1 MNEQFELT
9 LNHYTFQTKP
19 TADEVKEKIRPFKH
33 NTIVQADIYRLAE
46 WIEAGHPFHASVLD
60 ESLNTA
66 TSSYQPNQLSAY
78 VNRTCFIP
86 NRTRLISIDVD
97 HGNMSL
103 SELKTCIA
111 SVPHGL
117 IYKTMSYSETKKKYR
132 VLFIADRCFKD
143 ESEFNLV
150 QTSLIYLFAHPFKDR
165 LQQLIEQDDK
175 VDFSVKDPARISFA
189 GRVIESEIYDRTFNL
204 DRFIQQCRQ
213 LDVLTL
219 KESFVADYR
228 QLKRQQSK
236 SVAGTRQ
243 NALPRPKK
251 AKKETTS
258 VRDHVLDIVC
268 EGLQRYAS
276 THDLKTARTDY
287 LDTIEFINQIP
298 LTELL
303 QEDVYTMF
311 CCYLPD
317 HEDQN
322 PSANI
327 ILDDHQK
334 TRYYCFSCEDGHS
347 LSTFDFIETILLYY
361 QPALSRYQVIQT
373 VFDLLGVKIY
383 SDYQEHVSQLL
394 RENRRFLRDWN
405 YNDSLHKRLQ
415 KENVLSLLKEM
426 TELAEFKSP
435 YKPLTF
441 NRTGDYA
448 CFFMSNRHL
457 NAEMRRLGYKGHSDV
472 SKTNKKINRLV
483 KLGLIEKI
491 SDEDLDP
498 DFLAESHRYREI
510 LRQQEIRQEG
520 ASKTS
525 YARRMDFYIIPMISR
540 SLLETAEEMIT
551 FEAKHHVLSRHQSM
565 KQTLTVHGKEKA
577 ESVYVQSEIAL
588 TRKDETF
595 LKHLHA
601 AAQRLIELQGYFT
614 VKQLCR
620 AVDPKGNLVKA
631 KQEVDAYGVVKT
643 TPAKVVREN
652 KVKLFLP
659 SVKLDQSLESCTIN
673 KDLRDRYQIPASV
686 KKGTRIY
693 FLNH

>member
-1 MNEQFELT
+1 MNEQFEIT
-9 LNHYTFQTKP
+9 LNHYTFHNKP
-19 TADEVKEKIRPFKH
+19 SSEEVKQLIRPFKH
-33 NTIVQADIYRLAE
+33 NSIVQADIYRLAE

-111 SVPHGL
+111 SVPHAL

-258 VRDHVLDIVC
+258 VRDHVLDIVS
-268 EGLQRYAS
+268 EGLQRYAK
-276 THDLKTARTDY
+276 THDLSHVRADY
-287 LDTIEFINQIP
+287 LDTIAFINQIP

-303 QEDVYTMF
+303 REDVYTMF
-311 CCYLPD
+311 SCYLPD
-317 HEDQN
+317 HEDHN

-327 ILDDHQK
+327 ILDDNK
-334 TRYYCFSCEDGHS
+334 ETRYYCFSCEHGHS

-361 QPALSRYQVIQT
+361 NASLSRYEVIQT
-373 VFDLLGVKIY
+373 IFELLDLKIY
-383 SDYQEHVSQLL
+383 SEYQEHVSRIL
-394 RENRRFLRDWN
+394 RENRRFFREWN
-405 YNDSLHKRLQ
+405 YNDPLHQYLQ
-415 KENVLSLLKEM
+415 KANLLSLLKEM
-426 TELAEFKSP
+426 TELAEFKAP

-472 SKTNKKINRLV
+472 SKTNEKINRLV

-491 SDEDLDP
+491 SDEELDP
-498 DFLAESHRYREI
+498 DFLTESQRYREM

-520 ASKTS
+520 SSKKS
-525 YARRMDFYIIPMISR
+525 YARRMEFYVIPMISR
-540 SLLETAEEMIT
+540 TQLEYAEELVCFDKT
-551 FEAKHHVLSRHQSM
+551 HRVLVKHQGM
-565 KQTLTVHGKEKA
+565 KQALTTYGKEK
-577 ESVYVQSEIAL
+577 SQTIYVQSENEL
-588 TRKDETF
+588 SRKDATF
-595 LKHLHA
+595 LKHLKA
-601 AAQRLIELQGYFT
+601 SVSRLMETQGYFT

-643 TPAKVVREN
+643 IAAKVVREN
-652 KVKLFLP
+652 KVESFLP
-659 SVKLDQSLESCTIN
+659 SIKIEQNLEVSVIN
-673 KDLRDRYQIPASV
+673 RDLRARYQIPASI
-686 KKGTRIY
+686 KKGTKIY
-693 FLNH
+693 YLNH